1 MGGYYYEYMWLH
13 IPSDHTNAVGDST
26 EYIQEGFMVL
36 LETNDPRTQ
45 SPEAVF
51 NEINNKI
58 LSGEAI
64 EMPIPDHHI
73 YSKTNPDWIT
83 AVVNDFGTEINGP
96 DNSWETMNKSFG
108 DELLFDWAHED
119 VEITDNLDGWYTV
132 EFVGEGIDAGKTVQF
147 TDIEKLIFS
156 AGSDAPL
163 EMQVVDG
170 PVVGSADW
178 FESGGSWLGAA
189 ADQTI
194 SYDENNVEFRI
205 EGDTVKVY
213 ADVIETVMEM
223 QTVTETYKDSR
234 GRTKTRTVEKEVAVE
249 HTQEGVLIW
258 EGGHDSFSGLQFA
271 DGQNVNVISVRE
283 FDIGGNLIE
292 MTLGTDTIDLIFGSE
307 GDNVIFGAGGD
318 DIIVGGGGNDIIL
331 GGMGE
336 DAILGGEGDDLL
348 LGDIDED
355 VLRDEFN
362 LSEEQIAAILANKQL
377 DDGSSNDLIIGGEG
391 IDHVDGGDG
400 NNVVISGG
408 VDNLDINQDG
418 EANIQDIEELVGKDI
433 FEDDSWA

>member
-1 MGGYYYEYMWLH
+1 MTAIQDYSTPEYLGQENISIKLVDREDGYRDTVVCVDEEEFSLASVEHGTGRTEMGDYYYELCIYIFREIIRMRL
-13 IPSDHTNAVGDST
+13 DDST
-26 EYIQEGFMVL
+26 DHIQEGFMVL

-64 EMPIPDHHI
+64 DMPIPDHHI
-73 YSKTNPDWIT
+73 YSEANPDWIT

-163 EMQVVDG
+163 EVQVIDG
-170 PVVGSADW
+170 PVIGSADW
-178 FESGGSWLGAA
+178 FESGGGWLGPA

-223 QTVTETYKDSR
+223 QT
-234 GRTKTRTVEKEVAVE
+234 
-249 HTQEGVLIW
+249 
-258 EGGHDSFSGLQFA
+258 
-271 DGQNVNVISVRE
+271 
-283 FDIGGNLIE
+283 
-292 MTLGTDTIDLIFGSE
+292 
-307 GDNVIFGAGGD
+307 
-318 DIIVGGGGNDIIL
+318 
-331 GGMGE
+331 
-336 DAILGGEGDDLL
+336 
-348 LGDIDED
+348 
-355 VLRDEFN
+355 LRK
-362 LSEEQIAAILANKQL
+362 I
-377 DDGSSNDLIIGGEG
+377 
-391 IDHVDGGDG
+391 
-400 NNVVISGG
+400 
-408 VDNLDINQDG
+408 
-418 EANIQDIEELVGKDI
+418 
-433 FEDDSWA
+433 